1 MRFTEFEKALDAA
14 SGTGFHAHRNLS
26 NLPLLFIDN
35 IMSKFIIYGAQGIAL
50 GAFRAIKYLFYDVDI
65 ICFMI
70 TKKGSD
76 PEEVYN
82 VPVRELDDMSS
93 SLSDTEKASVRVLIC
108 TPENVMDEI
117 NEGLRLHGFLNI
129 KRMDSM
135 SWAHLMEKAFFHD
148 DFTSEGAF
156 CPLSIL
162 LENVSVPPV
171 HVYMTKFWKDYKV
184 RTEYSFPD
192 YYIPIQVGAA
202 LTDKRV
208 ADITDDTGDNISL
221 LNVNYSELT
230 GLYWV
235 WKNVLP
241 LEKDKENVWYGLAHY
256 RRFLNISDED
266 LKRLDKS
273 TVDTILPFPMPYEPD
288 IEAHHRRYL
297 SADDWDAVI
306 CALKEVAPEYA
317 SAAPR
322 ILKTHWLYN
331 YNIFISRGKIFDDY
345 CNFLFPVLMRVNELR
360 NPDGR
365 RADRYI
371 GYIAETLNTIYH
383 IYNRNRLRIYHAGCR
398 FLV

>member
-1 MRFTEFEKALDAA
+1 
-14 SGTGFHAHRNLS
+14 
-26 NLPLLFIDN
+26 
-35 IMSKFIIYGAQGIAL
+35 MSKFIIYGAQGIAL
-50 GAFRAIKYLFYDVDI
+50 GAFRAIKYLYYDVDI

-241 LEKDKENVWYGLAHY
+241 LEKDK
-256 RRFLNISDED
+256 
-266 LKRLDKS
+266 
-273 TVDTILPFPMPYEPD
+273 
-288 IEAHHRRYL
+288 
-297 SADDWDAVI
+297 
-306 CALKEVAPEYA
+306 
-317 SAAPR
+317 
-322 ILKTHWLYN
+322 
-331 YNIFISRGKIFDDY
+331 
-345 CNFLFPVLMRVNELR
+345 
-360 NPDGR
+360 
-365 RADRYI
+365 
-371 GYIAETLNTIYH
+371 
-383 IYNRNRLRIYHAGCR
+383 
-398 FLV
+398 